1 MIGRPYS
8 TQRSFQQTL
17 WGLLF
22 LFCALTLL
30 LPTITSAKQNRKAEK
45 EQIEQGIRTFR
56 INISKLQKGISIQEE
71 LILSSK
77 KEERNLLQEL
87 AQLDE
92 KLQKRLGKLQALEEE
107 MRKQQKLIDNKE
119 SEKQLAETEK
129 QQVQKHLQ
137 KRIKAFYKMGRIGVA
152 NVAFS
157 SETLPHMLNFRDSF
171 TTLIEYDTDIIKQY
185 RESITLLQQTK
196 DTLDL
201 EKSILDDFLHEAK
214 SKHEA
219 INKTVREKEALLAQI
234 KTQKELHE
242 QAVAEME
249 KAANEL
255 SISLNT
261 LQEKKQLFN
270 QGFLLDKGKHP
281 TPVNGKVLAVFGQP
295 RVNRLGI
302 KGQSTGITIATPGI
316 NRVNAIFD
324 GEVRYASYLHG
335 YGNTIIIDHGYK
347 YFSILSRLEKI
358 LKKKGDKVSRG
369 DLIGLTGD
377 TATLMDEGIYL
388 EIRHGSKP
396 LDPLEWIDSTGLT
409 Q

>member
-8 TQRSFQQTL
+8 TQRSFQQPIL
-17 WGLLF
+17 ALLF
-22 LFCALTLL
+22 LFCTLTLL

-45 EQIEQGIRTFR
+45 EQIEQGIKTFR

-261 LQEKKQLFN
+261 LQEKKQIFN
-270 QGFLLDKGKHP
+270 QGFLLNKGKHP
-281 TPVNGKVLAVFGQP
+281 TPVNGKVLAVFGQQ

>member
-281 TPVNGKVLAVFGQP
+281 TPVNGKVLAVFGQQ